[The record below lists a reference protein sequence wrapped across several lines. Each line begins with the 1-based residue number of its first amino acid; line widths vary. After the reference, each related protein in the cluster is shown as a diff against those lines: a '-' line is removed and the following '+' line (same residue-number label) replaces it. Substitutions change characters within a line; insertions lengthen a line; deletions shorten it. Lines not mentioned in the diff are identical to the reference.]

1 MPPTAPSYLSRVLC
15 GMSPGGSGLSTLT
28 LRQLGDK
35 AGPNISAR
43 QTLWKVLTL
52 KVRTALVGSSQSDGD
67 MRKSCHRQGPTNPSS
82 GPSAPMLCPA
92 YELSNSSW
100 RHFFSIGPAQAP
112 RDLFVARPGSH
123 QAQDFALAV
132 TQRAT
137 LRHGILAQT
146 TRTGAC
152 PSPLGSTGPCLV
164 HEARQPQRNRSA
176 FLTPTR
182 GTG

>member
-1 MPPTAPSYLSRVLC
+1 
-15 GMSPGGSGLSTLT
+15 
-28 LRQLGDK
+28 
-35 AGPNISAR
+35 
-43 QTLWKVLTL
+43 L

-137 LRHGILAQT
+137 LRHGILAPEIQS
-146 TRTGAC
+146 GAL
-152 PSPLGSTGPCLV
+152 PSPLGSLGSYRVYDARLPGRNSRAISGQSRRGPPPNHDQDVCLR
-164 HEARQPQRNRSA
+164 HRLSTYPARRM
-176 FLTPTR
+176 PTLASP
-182 GTG
+182 